1 MQYLAIAILPAILT
15 WLLIQLARKY
25 FPRLG
30 LMDRPHKYGFKRAP
44 IPYYGGIIIVLAF
57 LISVLF
63 WLPWDNKLL
72 IFLGLAFLVALVSF
86 WDDLKKI
93 GPIYRLL
100 LQILVGVGLYFGGV
114 FVQALPNPLG
124 AEVDLQTMVIGGV
137 AIFSLLATVLWVV
150 LIMNTLNWIDG
161 LNGLTSGVSG
171 IAALV
176 MFLLAVKPAFHTVDQ
191 TAVVVMGLTLAVVLL
206 VFWFYDFY
214 PAKILMGDTG
224 SMFIGFILAGLAIY
238 SGGKLA
244 TAVLVLGF
252 PILDAFW
259 VIIRRLINKTSP
271 FKGDLQHFHHR
282 LIYAGFSEKQALLAI
297 YLLSGFFGV
306 MALILGS
313 GAKIWALIG
322 MMAAMAVMGLLV
334 VLLEVEKTRK
344 KG

>member
-1 MQYLAIAILPAILT
+1 MQYLAIAILPAVLT
-15 WLLIQLARKY
+15 WLLFQLARKY

-30 LMDRPHKYGFKRAP
+30 MMDRPHKYGLKRAP

-57 LISVLF
+57 LVSVLF

-72 IFLGLAFLVALVSF
+72 IFLGLAVLVAAVSF

-93 GPIYRLL
+93 RPVYRLL
-100 LQILVGVGLYFGGV
+100 LQVVVGVGLYAGGIY
-114 FVQALPNPLG
+114 VQALPNPLG
-124 AEVDLQTMVIGGV
+124 AEFDLQAVVVGGV
-137 AIFSLLATVLWVV
+137 AIFSLLITVLWVI
-150 LIMNTLNWIDG
+150 LIMNTLNWVDG
-161 LNGLTSGVSG
+161 LNGLSSGVAG
-171 IAALV
+171 LAAFI
-176 MFLLAVKPAFHTVDQ
+176 MFLLAVKPEFHTVDQ
-191 TAVVVMGLTLAVVLL
+191 TAVVVMGLSLAVVLL

-224 SMFIGFILAGLAIY
+224 TMFIGFILAGLAIY

-252 PILDAFW
+252 PILDAIW

-282 LIYAGFSEKQALLAI
+282 LLYAGFSERQALTVI
-297 YLLSGFFGV
+297 YAMAGFFGI
-306 MALILGS
+306 MALVLDS
-313 GAKIWALIG
+313 GAKIWAIIG
-322 MMAAMAVMGLLV
+322 MIAAMAVMGLLV